1 MTPYRITLALRS
13 PLGTPLAGDTLFG
26 QICHAAREATGD
38 AELTRL
44 LDGYP
49 AGQPWLVVGDGLP
62 AGHLPR
68 PTVPTASN
76 LPSPRVGERPGE
88 RGNAATADRKAAKS
102 KHWIP
107 LAAAALPL
115 PELLAA
121 AVDDTAA
128 YGTAPIHARAHHN
141 TLNRLTGTT
150 GKGEFAP
157 YTAAQIHHA
166 AGQQIDIW
174 CVLDDTRCTPQR
186 LVDLLAAIGATGFG
200 RDASI
205 GLGKFDVLECQ
216 TAVPPAPTFAYAHWT
231 LGPCAPQGQ
240 GFDGERSF
248 WRVLTRFGR
257 HGGALALSANPFKNP
272 VLLAAAGTVL
282 VPPGAFTPRLFVGQG
297 LSGVSHAEPATV
309 HQGYAPVLPLQ
320 LEAAP

>member
-1 MTPYRITLALRS
+1 MTPLRITLALRS

-26 QICHAAREATGD
+26 QLCHAAREAAGD
-38 AELTRL
+38 TELTRL
-44 LDGYP
+44 LDGYTS
-49 AGQPWLVVGDGLP
+49 GQPWLVVGNGLP

-68 PTVPTASN
+68 PTMPPPVKIAPEA
-76 LPSPRVGERPGE
+76 
-88 RGNAATADRKAAKS
+88 RKTAKS

-121 AVDDTAA
+121 AVDDVIA

-157 YTAAQIHHA
+157 YTAPQIHHA
-166 AGQQIDIW
+166 AGQHIDIW
-174 CVLDDTRCTPQR
+174 CVVDDTRCTTQH
-186 LVDLLAAIGATGFG
+186 LVALLAAIGATGFG

-205 GLGKFDVLECQ
+205 GLGKFDVLGCQ
-216 TAVPPAPTFAYAHWT
+216 TAVPPAPTFPSAYWT

-272 VLLAAAGTVL
+272 VLLAATGAVL
-282 VPPGAFTPRLFVGQG
+282 VPSGEFTPRLFVGQG

-320 LEAAP
+320 LELAP